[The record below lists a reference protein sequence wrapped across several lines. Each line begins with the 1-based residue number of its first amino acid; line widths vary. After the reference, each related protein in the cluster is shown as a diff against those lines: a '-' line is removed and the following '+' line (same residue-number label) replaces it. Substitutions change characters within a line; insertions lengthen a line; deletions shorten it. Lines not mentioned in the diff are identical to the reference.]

1 MNTKRQTVWLVS
13 MLSIMVVLSAYYLF
27 TNDINTDMDMTSDE
41 LMTQDIVMD
50 SIESGDFDFE
60 NKDSIVLE
68 DYNSADQDMTED
80 EVLQQVQTQ
89 QESGYGYFTNLHLER
104 DEAFAEEYE
113 KLLALTAN
121 GDLDAQTAA
130 HDQIYRMDDKLA
142 KLSYLEDLI
151 RRDFAHAIITEED
164 ENKLKVL
171 VQADA
176 MEKSEAVTII
186 DMVMKEMNVGPNQVY
201 VEMRN

>member
-27 TNDINTDMDMTSDE
+27 TNDVDTDMDMASDE

-50 SIESGDFDFE
+50 SIESGDFELEDKE
-60 NKDSIVLE
+60 SIILE
-68 DYNSADQDMTED
+68 DYNSKGSNMTED
-80 EVLQQVQTQ
+80 EMLQEVQTQ

-104 DEAFAEEYE
+104 DEAFSEEYE

-121 GDLDAQTAA
+121 GDLDAQTEA
-130 HDQIYRMDDKLA
+130 HDQIYRMDDQLA
-142 KLSYLEDLI
+142 KLTYLEDLI

-164 ENKLKVL
+164 GNKLKVL

-176 MEKSEAVTII
+176 MEKSEAVSII
-186 DMVMKEMNVGPNQVY
+186 DMVMKEMNVGPNQVF
-201 VEMRN
+201 VEMKN